1 MKARFAVGWP
11 CFCFTI
17 ICAFHSAEKSQAS
30 LAHPSIDDSGINAV
44 KFRCSDGSEVPPLK
58 VWIRQVDISIIPT
71 RSLTNHWIEVS
82 TAEGPDG
89 NWSSWTLCDEGELLN
104 TKLLL
109 PPCRRIYIY
118 ISCWAMQARA
128 SMPFGLKVTV
138 QGWCLIV
145 SSWYWDDSDDSD
157 GWCFACGLWVPFGGR
172 AWTMLASP
180 ALTFAAV
187 YSSGFF
193 NLRRPNKIVL
203 CASKASQTWARW
215 AIWVFQMAMLPP
227 RLHWRLKHLV
237 KHLSIWMD
245 WNLLITFFRILPVA
259 KVAWSKELRCPP
271 GSAIC
276 GAQANLVK
284 AVGST
289 QLRPAWFAARFAGCG
304 RQYGRGRR
312 ANVLL
317 LPYDQ
322 SLFTRILRSHSCFTV
337 KCWEV
342 ENAIS
347 PTKREAAMHLW
358 IVQQFAVTPVVE
370 WNWWS

>member
-1 MKARFAVGWP
+1 MSSPFIVDLYILLGYAGQSIYAFRSQGHSPRLVSHSFKLILRWLRWLRWLMICMWP
-11 CFCFTI
+11 LGPFWRKGLDN
-17 ICAFHSAEKSQAS
+17 A
-30 LAHPSIDDSGINAV
+30 GITGLD
-44 KFRCSDGSEVPPLK
+44 FRCRLFPRVL
-58 VWIRQVDISIIPT
+58 
-71 RSLTNHWIEVS
+71 
-82 TAEGPDG
+82 
-89 NWSSWTLCDEGELLN
+89 
-104 TKLLL
+104 
-109 PPCRRIYIY
+109 
-118 ISCWAMQARA
+118 
-128 SMPFGLKVTV
+128 
-138 QGWCLIV
+138 
-145 SSWYWDDSDDSD
+145 
-157 GWCFACGLWVPFGGR
+157 
-172 AWTMLASP
+172 
-180 ALTFAAV
+180 
-187 YSSGFF
+187 

-245 WNLLITFFRILPVA
+245 WNLLISFFRILPVA

-284 AVGST
+284 AMGST

-322 SLFTRILRSHSCFTV
+322 SLFTRSLRSHSCFTV

-342 ENAIS
+342 ENAIFQ
-347 PTKREAAMHLW
+347 TTREAAMHLW